1 MEYPNDNP
9 ALHGGAIWL
18 CAAIGADAWFELPAH
33 VAPVSGAQMLERPA
47 EIPETTEEGIAQDE
61 PCSTSE
67 CFPAEEVDTDIIEI
81 VEEIQF
87 DDAVDEQLHS
97 SPPPSDT
104 SPADEGSPGLPSD
117 ASPCSTPASSGDPFA
132 SFVLVLEDVAI
143 ASGADARARDN
154 LRAYLGEM
162 SVDGVAADEKAV
174 AWQGILRGESEDF
187 SPCGSTTLDEWAAD
201 LVARALGNASR
212 AAGIRRDLR
221 QRGVAAF
228 GFVADAA

>member
-1 MEYPNDNP
+1 MPAFRIAPCSEYPNDNP
-9 ALHGGAIWL
+9 GLHRGAIWR
-18 CAAIGADAWFELPAH
+18 CVEVGVDASFELPDD
-33 VAPVSGAQMLERPA
+33 PVK
-47 EIPETTEEGIAQDE
+47 DE
-61 PCSTSE
+61 PCLENPYTE
-67 CFPAEEVDTDIIEI
+67 LTEI
-81 VEEIQF
+81 VEELSF
-87 DDAVDEQLHS
+87 EDAVDEHLDS
-97 SPPPSDT
+97 SPLASEPS
-104 SPADEGSPGLPSD
+104 SPVEEPARTALPS
-117 ASPCSTPASSGDPFA
+117 DPFA

-143 ASGADARARDN
+143 ASGADDRARNN

-162 SVDGVAADEKAV
+162 SVDGVDADDRAV

-187 SPCGSTTLDEWAAD
+187 GPCGSATLDEWAAD